1 MTHGVGTGAAIAR
14 LTSLSVRDF
23 RNVERLELDPPAEGM
38 VLVGENGQGKTNV
51 LEAIY
56 YLELLRS
63 VRGARDVD
71 VVRFGADGFHLG
83 ARVESDR
90 ASEVSVGFERAGR
103 RKRVRIDGAVVD
115 RLSDALGAVPVVMFS
130 PGDVDLV
137 AGAPGAR
144 RRFLDI
150 MLALTSRGY
159 LHALQR
165 YRAALAHRNAA
176 LRQAARSGAGSNGG
190 VSRPDAQIGVWE
202 APLAQH
208 GAVIWRERREW
219 VLRLSERFRDIC
231 EAIGESTPVWMEYV
245 STIPA
250 ADNASTVLARL
261 LEEKR
266 SLDVRRGV
274 THVGPHRDDVSF
286 TLGTAPRDLRSF
298 GSAGQQRTAAIALRL
313 LEAETFRERRERAP
327 LFLLDDP
334 FAELDERRS
343 ARIIELLERQGL
355 GQTILAVPRESD
367 VPRQLTDLARYTIRG
382 GAIRPWAGG
391 TA

>member
-1 MTHGVGTGAAIAR
+1 
-14 LTSLSVRDF
+14 
-23 RNVERLELDPPAEGM
+23 VERLELEPPAEGM

-90 ASEVSVGFERAGR
+90 AAEVSVGFERAGR

-115 RLSDALGAVPVVMFS
+115 RLSDALGALPAVMFS

-137 AGAPGAR
+137 SGAPGAR

-176 LRQAARSGAGSNGG
+176 LREAARSGTGG
-190 VSRPDAQIGVWE
+190 VARSDAQISVWE

-208 GAVIWRERREW
+208 GAVIWRERRQW
-219 VLRLSERFRDIC
+219 VLRFAERFRALC
-231 EAIGESTPVWMEYV
+231 EAIGESATVSMEYV

-250 ADNASTVLARL
+250 ADDASTALARL

-274 THVGPHRDDVSF
+274 THTGPHRDDVIL
-286 TLGTAPRDLRSF
+286 TLGTEARDLRSF

-313 LEAETFRERRERAP
+313 LEAETFRERRDSAP
-327 LFLLDDP
+327 MFLLDDP

-343 ARIIELLERQGL
+343 ARIVELLERIGL

-367 VPRQLTDLARYTIRG
+367 VPRQLNGLARYVIRG
-382 GAIRPWAGG
+382 GAIRPWGIA
-391 TA
+391 

>member
-115 RLSDALGAVPVVMFS
+115 RLSDALGALPAVMFS

-176 LRQAARSGAGSNGG
+176 LRHAARSGGGGPNGG
-190 VSRPDAQIGVWE
+190 ASRSDAQIGVWE

-208 GAVIWRERREW
+208 GAVIWHERREW
-219 VLRLSERFRDIC
+219 VLRFSGRFREIC
-231 EAIGESTPVWMEYV
+231 EAIGESTPVSMEYV

-250 ADNASTVLARL
+250 AENASMVLARL

-266 SLDVRRGV
+266 SLDLRRGV
-274 THVGPHRDDVSF
+274 THIGPHRDDVSF
-286 TLGTAPRDLRSF
+286 TLGTAARDLRSF

-343 ARIIELLERQGL
+343 ARIIELLERNGL

-382 GAIRPWAGG
+382 GAIRPWG

>member
-1 MTHGVGTGAAIAR
+1 MTHGIGRRAAIAR

-23 RNVERLELDPPAEGM
+23 RNVERLELEPPAEGL

-83 ARVESDR
+83 ARVQSDR
-90 ASEVSVGFERAGR
+90 AAEVAVGFERAGR
-103 RKRVRIDGAVVD
+103 RKRVRIDGVIID
-115 RLSDALGAVPVVMFS
+115 RLSDALGALPAVMFS
-130 PGDVDLV
+130 PGDVELV

-176 LRQAARSGAGSNGG
+176 LREAARSPGG
-190 VSRPDAQIGVWE
+190 TARSDAQISVWE
-202 APLAQH
+202 APLAQN
-208 GAVIWRERREW
+208 GAVIWRERRDW
-219 VLRLSERFRDIC
+219 VRSFADRFGEIC
-231 EAIGESTPVWMEYV
+231 AAIGESSLVSMEYL

-250 ADNASTVLARL
+250 DDDASDDGAATMARL

-266 SLDVRRGV
+266 PLDIRRGL
-274 THVGPHRDDVSF
+274 THTGPHRDDLGIS
-286 TLGTAPRDLRSF
+286 LGTDARDMRSF

-313 LEAETFRERRERAP
+313 LEAETFRERRESAP

-343 ARIIELLERQGL
+343 ARIIELLERMGL

-367 VPRQLTDLARYTIRG
+367 VPRQLTGLARYAIQG
-382 GAIRPWAGG
+382 GAIRSWSA
-391 TA
+391 A

>member
-1 MTHGVGTGAAIAR
+1 MTHGVERRAAIAR

-23 RNVERLELDPPAEGM
+23 RNVERLELEPPAEGL

-90 ASEVSVGFERAGR
+90 AAEVAVGFERAGR
-103 RKRVRIDGAVVD
+103 RKRVRIDGVVID
-115 RLSDALGAVPVVMFS
+115 RLSDALGALPAVMFS
-130 PGDVDLV
+130 PGDVELV

-159 LHALQR
+159 LQALQR

-176 LRQAARSGAGSNGG
+176 LREAGRSPGGATRS
-190 VSRPDAQIGVWE
+190 DAQISVGE

-208 GAVIWRERREW
+208 GAVIWRERRHW
-219 VLRLSERFRDIC
+219 VRRFADRFREIC
-231 EAIGESTPVWMEYV
+231 AAIGESSLVSMEYV

-250 ADNASTVLARL
+250 DDDASDEGAATMARL

-266 SLDVRRGV
+266 PLDIRRGL
-274 THVGPHRDDVSF
+274 THTGPHRDDISLA
-286 TLGTAPRDLRSF
+286 LGAKGRDLRSF
-298 GSAGQQRTAAIALRL
+298 GSAGQQRTAAIAL
-313 LEAETFRERRERAP
+313 
-327 LFLLDDP
+327 
-334 FAELDERRS
+334 
-343 ARIIELLERQGL
+343 
-355 GQTILAVPRESD
+355 
-367 VPRQLTDLARYTIRG
+367 
-382 GAIRPWAGG
+382 
-391 TA
+391 

>member
-38 VLVGENGQGKTNV
+38 VVVGENGQGKTNV

-83 ARVESDR
+83 AHVESDR

-115 RLSDALGAVPVVMFS
+115 RLSDALGAVPAVMFS

-176 LRQAARSGAGSNGG
+176 LRQAARSGGGGPNGG
-190 VSRPDAQIGVWE
+190 VARSDAQIGVWE

-219 VLRLSERFRDIC
+219 VLRFSWRFREIC
-231 EAIGESTPVWMEYV
+231 EAIGESIPVSMEYV

-250 ADNASTVLARL
+250 AENASMVLARL

-266 SLDVRRGV
+266 SLDLRRGV
-274 THVGPHRDDVSF
+274 THIGPHRDDVSF
-286 TLGTAPRDLRSF
+286 TLGTAARDLRSF

-343 ARIIELLERQGL
+343 ARIIELLERNGL

-382 GAIRPWAGG
+382 GAIRPWG

>member
-1 MTHGVGTGAAIAR
+1 MTHGVVGGAAIAR
-14 LTSLSVRDF
+14 LMSLSVRGF
-23 RNVERLELDPPAEGM
+23 RNVERLELEPPPDGM

-71 VVRFGADGFHLG
+71 VVRFGADGFHL
-83 ARVESDR
+83 AAQVHSDR
-90 ASEVSVGFERAGR
+90 ATEIGVGFERAGR

-115 RLSDALGAVPVVMFS
+115 RLSDALGALPAVMFS
-130 PGDVDLV
+130 PGDVELV

-150 MLALTSRGY
+150 MLALTSRAY

-165 YRAALAHRNAA
+165 YRTALAHRNAA
-176 LRQAARSGAGSNGG
+176 LREAARSGSANRG
-190 VSRPDAQIGVWE
+190 DAQIAVWE
-202 APLAQH
+202 TPLAQH
-208 GAVIWRERREW
+208 GAVLWRERQNW
-219 VLRLSERFRDIC
+219 VSQHADRFHSLCD
-231 EAIGESTPVWMEYV
+231 AIGESTRVSIEYV
-245 STIPA
+245 STISPSDDA
-250 ADNASTVLARL
+250 AAALSRS

-266 SLDVRRGV
+266 LHDIRRGV
-274 THVGPHRDDVSF
+274 THTGPHRDDLSI
-286 TLGTAPRDLRSF
+286 TIDTQDQTARDLRSF

-313 LEAETFRERRERAP
+313 LEAETFRERRGNAP

-343 ARIIELLERQGL
+343 ARIVDLLERVGL
-355 GQTILAVPRESD
+355 GQTILVVPRVSD
-367 VPRQLTDLARYTIRG
+367 VPHQLTGLARYTIRG
-382 GAIRPWAGG
+382 GVVKSWSQR
-391 TA
+391 